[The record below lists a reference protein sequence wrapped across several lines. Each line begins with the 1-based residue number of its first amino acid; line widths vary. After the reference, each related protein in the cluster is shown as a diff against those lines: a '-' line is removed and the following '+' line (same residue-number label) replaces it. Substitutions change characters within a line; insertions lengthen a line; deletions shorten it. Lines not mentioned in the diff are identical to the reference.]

1 MSFYGSIYYQA
12 AEAFAQFFV
21 KNTGITNSNFITPN
35 ALDELLIEADGRKG
49 RFYFDSGNQWI
60 QLSGDPNTNVGKIW
74 HGRPDPNGKNFI
86 SLMNSVDGDNPVIN
100 DNATILDL
108 TQDIFLATPK
118 VYYDD
123 AGHIIDGN
131 EIEYFK
137 IPQIAIQSSFDL
149 LESVTVGEGAAERYY
164 NTYDFSMNDRLT
176 RLDDPDVG
184 SVIQLLAANE
194 TTQSA
199 IGTIQTELT
208 NTVGIRADLS
218 DDLGVT
224 ICNSIGKVDDMR
236 GMFAAN
242 CTVVQALS
250 ILKDMIDDQAQ
261 TINAQTTLIGD
272 LMDRIKKLES
282 A

>member
-12 AEAFAQFFV
+12 AEAFAQFFI
-21 KNTGITNSNFITPN
+21 KNTGVANTNFITPN
-35 ALDELLIEADGRKG
+35 ASDELLIEADGRKG

-60 QLSGDPNTNVGKIW
+60 HLSGDPNTNIGKIW
-74 HGRPDPNGKNFI
+74 HGRPDPDGKNFV
-86 SLMNSVDGDNPVIN
+86 SLMNSVDGSNPAIN
-100 DNATILDL
+100 DNATVLDL

-123 AGHIIDGN
+123 AGHIINGN

-149 LESVTVGEGAAERYY
+149 LESVTVGEDAASNYY
-164 NTYDFSMNDRLT
+164 NNHDTSMNDRLT
-176 RLDDPDVG
+176 SLDNPDNG
-184 SVIQLLAANE
+184 SVIQLLAAND
-194 TTQSA
+194 TNQSA
-199 IGTIQTELT
+199 IGAIQTELAT
-208 NTVGIRADLS
+208 TVGLRTDLTDS
-218 DDLGVT
+218 QDITL
-224 ICNSIGKVDDMR
+224 CNSIGKIDDMR
-236 GMFAAN
+236 NMFASN

-272 LMDRIKKLES
+272 LLDRIKKLEG